1 MWQNVDYNKCI
12 ILSYGLVREEP
23 SYMVKVFENI
33 FDLNLVS
40 ESMELGGKQLTSR
53 VKYSS

>member
-1 MWQNVDYNKCI
+1 
-12 ILSYGLVREEP
+12 
-23 SYMVKVFENI
+23 MVKVFENI

-53 VKYSS
+53 VKYSSQVTSKSEQMDNVV